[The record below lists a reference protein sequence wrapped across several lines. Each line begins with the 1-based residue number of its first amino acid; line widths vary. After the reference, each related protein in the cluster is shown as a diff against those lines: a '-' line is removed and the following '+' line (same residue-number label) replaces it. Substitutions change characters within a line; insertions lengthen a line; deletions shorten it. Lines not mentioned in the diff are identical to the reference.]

1 MTKQEKL
8 KKSKLIN
15 LLKNNNNTNLD
26 ELLNNNNISTLI
38 LELLSLDEF
47 IEYNLPL
54 YRYSGDKIKITKNNI
69 KNLFE
74 RGYFNDTDFFEKKS
88 DKEQNIK
95 MEILYYLYNEH
106 KKTIEEYIQ
115 NSNNVS
121 EDIKKIIYCLDE
133 IKSNPN
139 NVSKYL
145 HNDSIVNK
153 YYLNYAFENGLVLS
167 NSNLNLASDCP
178 IYTDYKFIKKSIN
191 YDYTNIIHANF
202 DDRKMKRLL
211 KIAKDNKFDFSYDN
225 LSKFN
230 KDCNAFSCEEFMKE
244 AINYDCNNIIYS
256 KRVTNSLIKY
266 SIEKGFDFSYDNL
279 EKLFD
284 KSNNIFDNRIFME
297 KAIENDLDNICLYS
311 GVFLSENIINKII
324 DNFDFSY
331 ENLSKIYEFNYNN
344 YLFLSKEIMQKAIEF
359 NNDNIKF
366 CILHDYNFYKNEI
379 IEKKLKISP
388 EILQEL
394 GRILKESYMNLGEEK
409 DLIEANPNNIIMIAC
424 SYRYEDDLKQ
434 YFEYAVDNGVDLSYE
449 KLRFIPEFVF
459 DSMDDNNV
467 KKLIEKD
474 VNNILLYKGSSD
486 EVFKYAVE
494 KGFKFTREN
503 LLKLGE
509 NSKIFSIDAFKY
521 AIEEDVNNILLYK
534 GSSDEVF
541 KYAVEK
547 GFKFTRENLLK
558 LGENSKIFSIDA
570 FKYAIEEDVN
580 NILLY
585 KGSSD
590 EVFKYAMEKGFKFTR
605 ENLLKLGENSKIFSI
620 DAFKYAIEEDV
631 NNILLYKGSSD
642 EVFKYAIEKGFIL
655 TYDNLNSLAS
665 KDILLN
671 SEMLMDIAIK
681 HDIKNLLE
689 YNGNLLKFNFLKEK
703 LKLSDN
709 KNIEE
714 LIKKYEKKYNE
725 YSDILTNYSGD
736 RLKFLLNEETFNS
749 FLEKIGFNKDTF
761 IQYNFGV
768 DYDFLTDIIQISKN
782 SENLETFCSFIND
795 MSKYYDDNVFDKSKM
810 LITLLKNYNRYPE
823 LCENIEKNNIDL
835 SDVQFSQLSKLF
847 KNKIEINNINIS
859 KISDLEKID
868 EILMDKFQKNYDNSH
883 DISEKIDNLCK
894 IIFGYSNQEIEEMLQ
909 KYGNT
914 ARLKQLM
921 FDNRYDEKIKSKI
934 ELYLGYTA
942 AFEMLLNEKNIEN
955 LDYLFENIKKN
966 SDVIFEINSLFEDYQ
981 EEMRKLYAYETNENL
996 TKKDYID
1003 DAYLETMIDKE
1014 KSEKYGVN
1022 VYDYSN
1028 KNYILLAH
1036 VMSGS
1041 ESVDQIV
1048 NGLSKNGDSIQNY
1061 ICLSA
1066 ISYIKQNYYYG
1077 GGKNIIF
1084 GYDTLPIENFI
1095 VSSPNN
1101 MGSNRAIKRNDISTP
1116 NIKTKQYGVRDTS
1129 NTNGNSEYLCLREGL
1144 KPCCIILPN
1153 GREATDEEISIAKEY
1168 GLYFVKTQEK
1178 DVSLKS
1184 SPEEIKYKSKTTIE
1198 KEKYDEMSSKISQ
1211 LQKLMSKKSPR
1222 KIAIFTDSHGLYEPT
1237 LEALEDARKDG
1248 VTEIYSLGDNIGTG
1262 SNPGEVI
1269 DLLEEYNVKSLK
1281 GNHEIYALDG
1291 IDSMSGHLSSDAMK
1305 EEAKKNSD
1313 WTKSKLTSEQI
1324 EEIRKCPE
1332 ELEIEIGGKKVL
1344 LCHHTKDYNTGKE
1357 KYDTD
1362 KYDDVFQGHEHFES
1376 GNKNIH
1382 TVRAVGMGYS
1392 SYDPKGIASYI
1403 ELVEKP
1409 DGNGYDIIKRTV
1421 NYSLERSKREIDE
1434 SDAPSEDKEKISNW
1448 IR

>member
-225 LSKFN
+225 LSKFD

-256 KRVTNSLIKY
+256 KRATNSLIKY

-279 EKLFD
+279 KKLFD

-297 KAIENDLDNICLYS
+297 KAIENDLNNICLYS
-311 GVFLSENIINKII
+311 GLVLSENIINKII

-331 ENLSKIYEFNYNN
+331 ENLSKIYEFDSYN

-366 CILHDYNFYKNEI
+366 CILNDYNFYKNEI

-394 GRILKESYMNLGEEK
+394 GRISKESYMDLGEKK

-424 SYRYEDDLKQ
+424 SYSYYEDDLKQ
-434 YFEYAVDNGVDLSYE
+434 YFEYAVDNGFDLSYE
-449 KLRFIPEFVF
+449 KLKFIPERVYN
-459 DSMDDNNV
+459 SMDDNNV

-474 VNNILLYKGSSD
+474 VNNILLYKGSSN
-486 EVFKYAVE
+486 EVFKYAIE

-503 LLKLGE
+503 LLKLDE
-509 NSKIFSIDAFKY
+509 NSEIFSIDAFKY

-534 GSSDEVF
+534 GTSDEVF
-541 KYAVEK
+541 KYAV
-547 GFKFTRENLLK
+547 
-558 LGENSKIFSIDA
+558 
-570 FKYAIEEDVN
+570 
-580 NILLY
+580 
-585 KGSSD
+585 
-590 EVFKYAMEKGFKFTR
+590 EKGFKFTR

-768 DYDFLTDIIQISKN
+768 DYDFFTDIIQISKN

-1291 IDSMSGHLSSDAMK
+1291 IDSMSGHLSSYAMK

>member
-486 EVFKYAVE
+486 EVFKYAV
-494 KGFKFTREN
+494 
-503 LLKLGE
+503 
-509 NSKIFSIDAFKY
+509 
-521 AIEEDVNNILLYK
+521 
-534 GSSDEVF
+534 
-541 KYAVEK
+541 
-547 GFKFTRENLLK
+547 
-558 LGENSKIFSIDA
+558 
-570 FKYAIEEDVN
+570 
-580 NILLY
+580 
-585 KGSSD
+585 
-590 EVFKYAMEKGFKFTR
+590 EKGFKFTR

-1362 KYDDVFQGHEHFES
+1362 KYDDVFQGHEHFEN

-1392 SYDPKGIASYI
+1392 TYDPKGIASYI

>member
-8 KKSKLIN
+8 KKEKLIN
-15 LLKNNNNTNLD
+15 LLKNNNNTDLFT
-26 ELLNNNNISTLI
+26 LLNSNDLYIYLY
-38 LELLSLDEF
+38 LLSLDEF

-54 YRYSGDKIKITKNNI
+54 NEYKGDKIKITRKNI

-74 RGYFNDTDFFEKKS
+74 KGYFNDIDLSEENFNI
-88 DKEQNIK
+88 EQNLK
-95 MEILYYLYNEH
+95 MKILYYLYNEH
-106 KKTIEEYIQ
+106 KKMIEEYIQ
-115 NSNNVS
+115 NSDDVS
-121 EDIKKIIYCLDE
+121 ENIKKFIYCLDE
-133 IKSNPN
+133 IKNNPKD
-139 NVSKYL
+139 VRKYL
-145 HNDSIVNK
+145 NNDSIANR
-153 YYLNYAFENGLVLS
+153 YYLSCAFENGLEPSNDNLS
-167 NSNLNLASDCP
+167 LDINCP
-178 IYTDYKFIKKSIN
+178 IYKNYKFMKKSIMYN
-191 YDYTNIIHANF
+191 SDAIVYASYS
-202 DDRKMKRLL
+202 KEYYKLL
-211 KIAKDNKFDFSYDN
+211 KIAKKKNFDFSFEN

-230 KDCNAFSCEEFMKE
+230 KKCHAFSDFSFSRE
-244 AINYDCNNIIYS
+244 ALNTDLNNIYLLG
-256 KRVTNSLIKY
+256 TY
-266 SIEKGFDFSYDNL
+266 YFP
-279 EKLFD
+279 
-284 KSNNIFDNRIFME
+284 
-297 KAIENDLDNICLYS
+297 EN
-311 GVFLSENIINKII
+311 EINKII
-324 DNFDFSY
+324 DNFDLSY
-331 ENLSKIYEFNYNN
+331 GSLSRMYEFNDNN
-344 YLFLSKEIMQKAIEF
+344 NLFHREKIMKKALEF
-359 NNDNIKF
+359 DHDNIKF
-366 CILHDYNFYKNEI
+366 YARFFRFDLGEEI
-379 IEKKLKISP
+379 IEKHLKISP

-394 GRILKESYMNLGEEK
+394 GKNYHIDIQRIN
-409 DLIEANPNNIIMIAC
+409 DLIDENPNNIIMVANYIYFH
-424 SYRYEDDLKQ
+424 SNLLVNLKQ
-434 YFEYAVDNGVDLSYE
+434 YFEYAVEKGFDLSYE
-449 KLRFIPEFVF
+449 KLKFIPNSVF
-459 DSMDDNNV
+459 DSMNKNNAM
-467 KKLIEKD
+467 KLIERD
-474 VNNILLYKGSSD
+474 ANNILLYKGSED
-486 EVFKYAVE
+486 ELFKYAME
-494 KGFKFTREN
+494 KGFKYTREN
-503 LLKLGE
+503 LLKFDKDSSFLMG
-509 NSKIFSIDAFKY
+509 IIFKY
-521 AIEEDVNNILLYK
+521 AIDEDVNNILLYK
-534 GSSDEVF
+534 GSEDELF
-541 KYAVEK
+541 KYAMEK
-547 GFKFTRENLLK
+547 GFKYTRENLLK
-558 LGENSKIFSIDA
+558 FDKDSKIFSMNV
-570 FKYAIEEDVN
+570 FKYAIDEDVN

-585 KGSSD
+585 KGSED
-590 EVFKYAMEKGFKFTR
+590 ELFKYAMEKGFKYTRENLLKFDKDSKIFSMNVFKYAIDEDVNNILLYKGLEDEFFKYAMEKGFKFTR
-605 ENLLKLGENSKIFSI
+605 ENLLKFDKNSKIFSMNE
-620 DAFKYAIEEDV
+620 FKYAIDEDV
-631 NNILLYKGSSD
+631 NNILLYKGTNV
-642 EVFKYAIEKGFIL
+642 EVLKYAIEKGFIL
-655 TYDNLNSLAS
+655 TYDNINSLAS

-671 SEMLMDIAIK
+671 IETLMDIAIK
-681 HDIKNLLE
+681 QDVKNLLE
-689 YNGNLLKFNFLKEK
+689 YNGSLLKFNFLKEK
-703 LKLSDN
+703 IKLSDN
-709 KNIEE
+709 ENIEE
-714 LIKKYEKKYNE
+714 LIKKYEKVFNE
-725 YSDILTNYSGD
+725 YSDILNNYKGD
-736 RLKFLLNEETFNS
+736 RLKFLLNEETFNL
-749 FLEKIGFNKDTF
+749 FLEKISFNKDTF

-782 SENLETFCSFIND
+782 SENLETFCSFIKS
-795 MSKYYDDNVFDKSKM
+795 MSKYYDNNVFDRSKM
-810 LITLLKNYNRYPE
+810 LISLLENYNRYPE
-823 LCENIEKNNIDL
+823 LCENIEKNNVDL
-835 SDVQFSQLSKLF
+835 TDVQFSQLTKLF
-847 KNKIEINNINIS
+847 KSKIDFNGINVS
-859 KISDLEKID
+859 EISDLEKVD
-868 EILMDKFQKNYDNSH
+868 EILMDKFQKNYDNSR

-894 IIFGYSNQEIEEMLQ
+894 MIFGYSNQEIEEILK

-914 ARLKQLM
+914 ARLKQLI
-921 FDNRYDEKIKSKI
+921 FDNRCDEKIKSKI
-934 ELYLGYTA
+934 ELYLGYTT
-942 AFEMLLNEKNIEN
+942 AFEMLLNENNIEN

-966 SDVIFEINSLFEDYQ
+966 SDVIFEINRLFENYQ

-1003 DAYLETMIDKE
+1003 ETYLETMIDKE

-1041 ESVDQIV
+1041 ESVDQLV

-1066 ISYIKQNYYYG
+1066 VSYIKQGYYYG
-1077 GGKNIIF
+1077 GERDIIF
-1084 GYDTLPIENFI
+1084 GYETLPIENFI
-1095 VSSPNN
+1095 VSSPSN
-1101 MGSNRAIKRNDISTP
+1101 MSSNSAIKRNDISTP

-1392 SYDPKGIASYI
+1392 TYDPKGIASYI

>member
-541 KYAVEK
+541 KYA
-547 GFKFTRENLLK
+547 
-558 LGENSKIFSIDA
+558 
-570 FKYAIEEDVN
+570 
-580 NILLY
+580 
-585 KGSSD
+585 
-590 EVFKYAMEKGFKFTR
+590 MEKGFKFTR

-768 DYDFLTDIIQISKN
+768 DYDFFTDIIQISKN

-1291 IDSMSGHLSSDAMK
+1291 IDSMSGHLSSYAMK

>member
-486 EVFKYAVE
+486 EVFKYAME

-541 KYAVEK
+541 KYAMEK

>member
-1 MTKQEKL
+1 MTKQEKS

-15 LLKNNNNTNLD
+15 LLKNNNNTDLD
-26 ELLNNNNISTLI
+26 TLLNSNDLYGC
-38 LELLSLDEF
+38 LYLLSLDEF

-54 YRYSGDKIKITKNNI
+54 NKYIGNKIKITRNNI

-74 RGYFNDTDFFEKKS
+74 RGYFNDTDLFEKKS

-121 EDIKKIIYCLDE
+121 ENIKKIIYCLDE

-211 KIAKDNKFDFSYDN
+211 KIAKDNRFDFSYDN

-279 EKLFD
+279 KKLFD

-366 CILHDYNFYKNEI
+366 CILHGYNFYKNEI

-394 GRILKESYMNLGEEK
+394 GRISKESYMGLGEKK

-424 SYRYEDDLKQ
+424 SYSYYEDDLKQ
-434 YFEYAVDNGVDLSYE
+434 YFEYAVDNGFDLSYE
-449 KLRFIPEFVF
+449 KLKFIPESVYN
-459 DSMDDNNV
+459 SMDDNNV

-541 KYAVEK
+541 KYA
-547 GFKFTRENLLK
+547 
-558 LGENSKIFSIDA
+558 
-570 FKYAIEEDVN
+570 
-580 NILLY
+580 
-585 KGSSD
+585 
-590 EVFKYAMEKGFKFTR
+590 
-605 ENLLKLGENSKIFSI
+605 
-620 DAFKYAIEEDV
+620 
-631 NNILLYKGSSD
+631 
-642 EVFKYAIEKGFIL
+642 IEKGFIL

-671 SEMLMDIAIK
+671 SEMFMDIAIK

-725 YSDILTNYSGD
+725 YSDILTNYRGD

-868 EILMDKFQKNYDNSH
+868 EILMDKLQKDYDNSS

-894 IIFGYSNQEIEEMLQ
+894 IIFGYSNQEIEEILQ

-1041 ESVDQIV
+1041 ESVDQLV
-1048 NGLSKNGDSIQNY
+1048 NGLSKNGDQIQNY

-1084 GYDTLPIENFI
+1084 GYETLPTENFI

-1101 MGSNRAIKRNDISTP
+1101 MGSNYKIKRNNISTL

-1129 NTNGNSEYLCLREGL
+1129 NTDGNSEYLCLREGL

-1178 DVSLKS
+1178 DVSLKI

-1392 SYDPKGIASYI
+1392 TYDPKGIASYI

>member
-279 EKLFD
+279 KKLFD

-366 CILHDYNFYKNEI
+366 CILHGYNFYKNEI

-394 GRILKESYMNLGEEK
+394 GRISKESYMGLGEKK

-424 SYRYEDDLKQ
+424 SYSYYEDDLKQ
-434 YFEYAVDNGVDLSYE
+434 YFEYAVDNGFDLSYE
-449 KLRFIPEFVF
+449 KLKFIPESVYN
-459 DSMDDNNV
+459 SMDDNNV

-509 NSKIFSIDAFKY
+509 NSEIF
-521 AIEEDVNNILLYK
+521 L
-534 GSSDEVF
+534 
-541 KYAVEK
+541 
-547 GFKFTRENLLK
+547 
-558 LGENSKIFSIDA
+558 IDA

-590 EVFKYAMEKGFKFTR
+590 EVFKYAMEKGF
-605 ENLLKLGENSKIFSI
+605 
-620 DAFKYAIEEDV
+620 
-631 NNILLYKGSSD
+631 
-642 EVFKYAIEKGFIL
+642 IL
-655 TYDNLNSLAS
+655 TYDNINSLAS

-671 SEMLMDIAIK
+671 SETLMDIAIK
-681 HDIKNLLE
+681 QDVKNLLE

-703 LKLSDN
+703 IKLSDN
-709 KNIEE
+709 ENIEE
-714 LIKKYEKKYNE
+714 LIKKYENIYYEKVYYE
-725 YSDILTNYSGD
+725 YSDILNNYKGD

-868 EILMDKFQKNYDNSH
+868 EILMDKFQKDYDNSS

-934 ELYLGYTA
+934 ELYLGYTT
-942 AFEMLLNEKNIEN
+942 AFEMLLSEKNVEN

-966 SDVIFEINSLFEDYQ
+966 SDIIFEINSLFENYQ

>member
-279 EKLFD
+279 KKLFD

-324 DNFDFSY
+324 DTFDFSY

-394 GRILKESYMNLGEEK
+394 GRISKESYMDLGEKK

-424 SYRYEDDLKQ
+424 SYSYYEDDLKQ
-434 YFEYAVDNGVDLSYE
+434 YFEYAVDNGFDLSYE

-459 DSMDDNNV
+459 DSMDDNNA

-486 EVFKYAVE
+486 EVFKYA
-494 KGFKFTREN
+494 
-503 LLKLGE
+503 
-509 NSKIFSIDAFKY
+509 I
-521 AIEEDVNNILLYK
+521 
-534 GSSDEVF
+534 
-541 KYAVEK
+541 EK

-590 EVFKYAMEKGFKFTR
+590 EVFKYAMEKGF
-605 ENLLKLGENSKIFSI
+605 
-620 DAFKYAIEEDV
+620 
-631 NNILLYKGSSD
+631 
-642 EVFKYAIEKGFIL
+642 IL

-689 YNGNLLKFNFLKEK
+689 YNGNLLKFKFLKEK

-725 YSDILTNYSGD
+725 YSDILTNYRGD

-868 EILMDKFQKNYDNSH
+868 EILMDKFQKDYDNSS

-894 IIFGYSNQEIEEMLQ
+894 IIFGYSNQEIEGILQ

-1198 KEKYDEMSSKISQ
+1198 KEKYYEMSSKISQ

-1332 ELEIEIGGKKVL
+1332 KLEIEIGGKKVL

>member
-15 LLKNNNNTNLD
+15 LLKNNNNTDLD

-279 EKLFD
+279 KKLFD

-424 SYRYEDDLKQ
+424 SYSYYEDDLKQ
-434 YFEYAVDNGVDLSYE
+434 YFEYAVDNGFDLSYE
-449 KLRFIPEFVF
+449 KLKFIPERVYN
-459 DSMDDNNV
+459 SMDDNNV
-467 KKLIEKD
+467 KKLIEK
-474 VNNILLYKGSSD
+474 
-486 EVFKYAVE
+486 
-494 KGFKFTREN
+494 
-503 LLKLGE
+503 
-509 NSKIFSIDAFKY
+509 
-521 AIEEDVNNILLYK
+521 
-534 GSSDEVF
+534 
-541 KYAVEK
+541 
-547 GFKFTRENLLK
+547 
-558 LGENSKIFSIDA
+558 
-570 FKYAIEEDVN
+570 DVN

-605 ENLLKLGENSKIFSI
+605 ENLLKLGENSIIFSTN
-620 DAFKYAIEEDV
+620 AFKYAIEEDV

-655 TYDNLNSLAS
+655 TYDNINSLAS

-671 SEMLMDIAIK
+671 SETLMDIAIK
-681 HDIKNLLE
+681 QDVKNLLE

-703 LKLSDN
+703 IKLSDN
-709 KNIEE
+709 ENIEE
-714 LIKKYEKKYNE
+714 LIKKYENIYYEKVYYE
-725 YSDILTNYSGD
+725 YSDILNNYKGD

-868 EILMDKFQKNYDNSH
+868 EILMDKFQKDYDNSS

-894 IIFGYSNQEIEEMLQ
+894 IIFGYSNQEIEGILQ

-966 SDVIFEINSLFEDYQ
+966 SDVMFEINSLFADYK

-1392 SYDPKGIASYI
+1392 PNDSKGIASYI

-1421 NYSLERSKREIDE
+1421 NYSLERSKREIEE

>member
-279 EKLFD
+279 KKLFD

-366 CILHDYNFYKNEI
+366 CILHGYNFYKNEI

-394 GRILKESYMNLGEEK
+394 GRISKESYMDLGEKK

-424 SYRYEDDLKQ
+424 SYSYYEDDLKQ
-434 YFEYAVDNGVDLSYE
+434 YFEYAVDNGFDLSYE
-449 KLRFIPEFVF
+449 KLKFIPESVYN
-459 DSMDDNNV
+459 SMDDNNV
-467 KKLIEKD
+467 KKLIEK
-474 VNNILLYKGSSD
+474 
-486 EVFKYAVE
+486 
-494 KGFKFTREN
+494 
-503 LLKLGE
+503 
-509 NSKIFSIDAFKY
+509 
-521 AIEEDVNNILLYK
+521 
-534 GSSDEVF
+534 
-541 KYAVEK
+541 
-547 GFKFTRENLLK
+547 
-558 LGENSKIFSIDA
+558 
-570 FKYAIEEDVN
+570 
-580 NILLY
+580 
-585 KGSSD
+585 
-590 EVFKYAMEKGFKFTR
+590 
-605 ENLLKLGENSKIFSI
+605 
-620 DAFKYAIEEDV
+620 DV

-655 TYDNLNSLAS
+655 TYDNLNSLSS

-689 YNGNLLKFNFLKEK
+689 YNGNLLKFKFLKEK

-725 YSDILTNYSGD
+725 YSDILTNYRGD

-868 EILMDKFQKNYDNSH
+868 EILMDKFQKDYDNSS

-894 IIFGYSNQEIEEMLQ
+894 IIFGYSNQEIEEILQ

-921 FDNRYDEKIKSKI
+921 FDNRYDEKIKSRI

-1003 DAYLETMIDKE
+1003 DAYLEIMIDKE

-1041 ESVDQIV
+1041 ESVDQLV
-1048 NGLSKNGDSIQNY
+1048 NGLSKNGDQIQNY

-1066 ISYIKQNYYYG
+1066 ISYIKQNYYYDG
-1077 GGKNIIF
+1077 GENIIF
-1084 GYDTLPIENFI
+1084 GYETLPTENFI

-1101 MGSNRAIKRNDISTP
+1101 MGSNYKIKRNNISTP

-1129 NTNGNSEYLCLREGL
+1129 NTDGNSEYLCLREGL

-1178 DVSLKS
+1178 NASLKS
-1184 SPEEIKYKSKTTIE
+1184 SPEEIKYKSKSTIE

-1362 KYDDVFQGHEHFES
+1362 KYDDVFQGHEHFEN

-1392 SYDPKGIASYI
+1392 TYDPKGIASYI

>member
-15 LLKNNNNTNLD
+15 LLKNNNNTDLD

-202 DDRKMKRLL
+202 DDRKMKKLL

-279 EKLFD
+279 KKLFD

-424 SYRYEDDLKQ
+424 SYSYYEDDLKQ
-434 YFEYAVDNGVDLSYE
+434 YFEYAVDNGFDLSYE
-449 KLRFIPEFVF
+449 KLKFIPERVYN
-459 DSMDDNNV
+459 SMDDNNV
-467 KKLIEKD
+467 KKLIEK
-474 VNNILLYKGSSD
+474 
-486 EVFKYAVE
+486 
-494 KGFKFTREN
+494 
-503 LLKLGE
+503 
-509 NSKIFSIDAFKY
+509 
-521 AIEEDVNNILLYK
+521 
-534 GSSDEVF
+534 
-541 KYAVEK
+541 
-547 GFKFTRENLLK
+547 
-558 LGENSKIFSIDA
+558 
-570 FKYAIEEDVN
+570 DVN

-655 TYDNLNSLAS
+655 TYDNINSLAS

-689 YNGNLLKFNFLKEK
+689 YNGNLLKFKFLKEK

-725 YSDILTNYSGD
+725 YSDILTNYRGD

-749 FLEKIGFNKDTF
+749 FLEKIDFNKDTF

-868 EILMDKFQKNYDNSH
+868 EILMDKFQKDYDNSS

-894 IIFGYSNQEIEEMLQ
+894 IIFGYSNQEIEEILQ

-921 FDNRYDEKIKSKI
+921 FDNRYDEKIKSRI

-1041 ESVDQIV
+1041 ESVDQLV
-1048 NGLSKNGDSIQNY
+1048 NGLSKNGDQIQNY

-1066 ISYIKQNYYYG
+1066 ISYIKQNYYYDG
-1077 GGKNIIF
+1077 GENIIF
-1084 GYDTLPIENFI
+1084 GYETLPTENFI

-1101 MGSNRAIKRNDISTP
+1101 MGSNYKIKRNNISTP

-1129 NTNGNSEYLCLREGL
+1129 NTDGNSEYLCLREGL

-1392 SYDPKGIASYI
+1392 PNDPKGIASYI

>member
-486 EVFKYAVE
+486 EVFKYA
-494 KGFKFTREN
+494 
-503 LLKLGE
+503 
-509 NSKIFSIDAFKY
+509 
-521 AIEEDVNNILLYK
+521 
-534 GSSDEVF
+534 
-541 KYAVEK
+541 
-547 GFKFTRENLLK
+547 
-558 LGENSKIFSIDA
+558 
-570 FKYAIEEDVN
+570 
-580 NILLY
+580 
-585 KGSSD
+585 
-590 EVFKYAMEKGFKFTR
+590 MEKGFKFTR

-768 DYDFLTDIIQISKN
+768 DYDFFTDIIQISKN

-1066 ISYIKQNYYYG
+1066 ISYTKQNYYYG

-1291 IDSMSGHLSSDAMK
+1291 IDSMSGHLSSYAMK

>member
-15 LLKNNNNTNLD
+15 LLKNNNNTDLD

-279 EKLFD
+279 KKLFD

-424 SYRYEDDLKQ
+424 SYSYYEDDLKQ
-434 YFEYAVDNGVDLSYE
+434 YFEYAVDNGFDLSYE
-449 KLRFIPEFVF
+449 KLKFIPERVYN
-459 DSMDDNNV
+459 SMDDNNV
-467 KKLIEKD
+467 KKLIEK
-474 VNNILLYKGSSD
+474 
-486 EVFKYAVE
+486 
-494 KGFKFTREN
+494 
-503 LLKLGE
+503 
-509 NSKIFSIDAFKY
+509 
-521 AIEEDVNNILLYK
+521 
-534 GSSDEVF
+534 
-541 KYAVEK
+541 
-547 GFKFTRENLLK
+547 
-558 LGENSKIFSIDA
+558 
-570 FKYAIEEDVN
+570 DVN

-605 ENLLKLGENSKIFSI
+605 ENLLKLGENSIIFSTN
-620 DAFKYAIEEDV
+620 AFKYAIEEDV

-655 TYDNLNSLAS
+655 TYDNINSLAS

-671 SEMLMDIAIK
+671 SETLMDIAIK
-681 HDIKNLLE
+681 QDVKNLLE

-703 LKLSDN
+703 IKLSDN
-709 KNIEE
+709 ENIEE
-714 LIKKYEKKYNE
+714 LIKKYENIYYEKVYYE
-725 YSDILTNYSGD
+725 YSDILNNYKGD

-868 EILMDKFQKNYDNSH
+868 EILMDKFQKDYDNSS

-894 IIFGYSNQEIEEMLQ
+894 IIFGYSNQEIEGILQ

-966 SDVIFEINSLFEDYQ
+966 SDVMFEINSLFADYK

-1332 ELEIEIGGKKVL
+1332 ELEIEIG
-1344 LCHHTKDYNTGKE
+1344 
-1357 KYDTD
+1357 
-1362 KYDDVFQGHEHFES
+1362 
-1376 GNKNIH
+1376 
-1382 TVRAVGMGYS
+1382 
-1392 SYDPKGIASYI
+1392 
-1403 ELVEKP
+1403 
-1409 DGNGYDIIKRTV
+1409 
-1421 NYSLERSKREIDE
+1421 
-1434 SDAPSEDKEKISNW
+1434 
-1448 IR
+1448 

>member
-279 EKLFD
+279 KKLFD

-394 GRILKESYMNLGEEK
+394 GRILKESYMYLGEKK

-434 YFEYAVDNGVDLSYE
+434 YFEYAVDNGFDLSYE

-509 NSKIFSIDAFKY
+509 NSI
-521 AIEEDVNNILLYK
+521 IL
-534 GSSDEVF
+534 S
-541 KYAVEK
+541 
-547 GFKFTRENLLK
+547 TN
-558 LGENSKIFSIDA
+558 
-570 FKYAIEEDVN
+570 
-580 NILLY
+580 
-585 KGSSD
+585 
-590 EVFKYAMEKGFKFTR
+590 
-605 ENLLKLGENSKIFSI
+605 
-620 DAFKYAIEEDV
+620 AFKYAIEEDV

-655 TYDNLNSLAS
+655 TYDNINSLAS

-671 SEMLMDIAIK
+671 SETLMDIAIK
-681 HDIKNLLE
+681 QDVKNLLE

-714 LIKKYEKKYNE
+714 LIKKYEKKCNE
-725 YSDILTNYSGD
+725 YSDILTNYRGD

-810 LITLLKNYNRYPE
+810 LITLLKNYNGYPE

-868 EILMDKFQKNYDNSH
+868 EILMDKFQKDYDNSS

-894 IIFGYSNQEIEEMLQ
+894 IIFGYSNQEIEGILQ

-1392 SYDPKGIASYI
+1392 PNDSKGIASYI

>member
-541 KYAVEK
+541 KYA
-547 GFKFTRENLLK
+547 
-558 LGENSKIFSIDA
+558 
-570 FKYAIEEDVN
+570 
-580 NILLY
+580 
-585 KGSSD
+585 
-590 EVFKYAMEKGFKFTR
+590 MEKGFKFTR

-782 SENLETFCSFIND
+782 SENL
-795 MSKYYDDNVFDKSKM
+795 
-810 LITLLKNYNRYPE
+810 
-823 LCENIEKNNIDL
+823 
-835 SDVQFSQLSKLF
+835 
-847 KNKIEINNINIS
+847 
-859 KISDLEKID
+859 
-868 EILMDKFQKNYDNSH
+868 
-883 DISEKIDNLCK
+883 
-894 IIFGYSNQEIEEMLQ
+894 
-909 KYGNT
+909 
-914 ARLKQLM
+914 
-921 FDNRYDEKIKSKI
+921 
-934 ELYLGYTA
+934 
-942 AFEMLLNEKNIEN
+942 
-955 LDYLFENIKKN
+955 
-966 SDVIFEINSLFEDYQ
+966 
-981 EEMRKLYAYETNENL
+981 
-996 TKKDYID
+996 
-1003 DAYLETMIDKE
+1003 
-1014 KSEKYGVN
+1014 
-1022 VYDYSN
+1022 
-1028 KNYILLAH
+1028 
-1036 VMSGS
+1036 
-1041 ESVDQIV
+1041 
-1048 NGLSKNGDSIQNY
+1048 
-1061 ICLSA
+1061 
-1066 ISYIKQNYYYG
+1066 
-1077 GGKNIIF
+1077 
-1084 GYDTLPIENFI
+1084 
-1095 VSSPNN
+1095 
-1101 MGSNRAIKRNDISTP
+1101 
-1116 NIKTKQYGVRDTS
+1116 
-1129 NTNGNSEYLCLREGL
+1129 
-1144 KPCCIILPN
+1144 
-1153 GREATDEEISIAKEY
+1153 
-1168 GLYFVKTQEK
+1168 
-1178 DVSLKS
+1178 
-1184 SPEEIKYKSKTTIE
+1184 
-1198 KEKYDEMSSKISQ
+1198 
-1211 LQKLMSKKSPR
+1211 
-1222 KIAIFTDSHGLYEPT
+1222 
-1237 LEALEDARKDG
+1237 
-1248 VTEIYSLGDNIGTG
+1248 
-1262 SNPGEVI
+1262 
-1269 DLLEEYNVKSLK
+1269 
-1281 GNHEIYALDG
+1281 
-1291 IDSMSGHLSSDAMK
+1291 
-1305 EEAKKNSD
+1305 
-1313 WTKSKLTSEQI
+1313 
-1324 EEIRKCPE
+1324 
-1332 ELEIEIGGKKVL
+1332 
-1344 LCHHTKDYNTGKE
+1344 
-1357 KYDTD
+1357 
-1362 KYDDVFQGHEHFES
+1362 
-1376 GNKNIH
+1376 
-1382 TVRAVGMGYS
+1382 
-1392 SYDPKGIASYI
+1392 
-1403 ELVEKP
+1403 
-1409 DGNGYDIIKRTV
+1409 
-1421 NYSLERSKREIDE
+1421 
-1434 SDAPSEDKEKISNW
+1434 
-1448 IR
+1448 

>member
-279 EKLFD
+279 KKLFD

-541 KYAVEK
+541 KYA
-547 GFKFTRENLLK
+547 
-558 LGENSKIFSIDA
+558 
-570 FKYAIEEDVN
+570 
-580 NILLY
+580 
-585 KGSSD
+585 
-590 EVFKYAMEKGFKFTR
+590 
-605 ENLLKLGENSKIFSI
+605 
-620 DAFKYAIEEDV
+620 
-631 NNILLYKGSSD
+631 
-642 EVFKYAIEKGFIL
+642 IEKGFIL

-714 LIKKYEKKYNE
+714 LIKKYEKK
-725 YSDILTNYSGD
+725 I
-736 RLKFLLNEETFNS
+736 
-749 FLEKIGFNKDTF
+749 
-761 IQYNFGV
+761 
-768 DYDFLTDIIQISKN
+768 
-782 SENLETFCSFIND
+782 
-795 MSKYYDDNVFDKSKM
+795 
-810 LITLLKNYNRYPE
+810 
-823 LCENIEKNNIDL
+823 
-835 SDVQFSQLSKLF
+835 
-847 KNKIEINNINIS
+847 
-859 KISDLEKID
+859 
-868 EILMDKFQKNYDNSH
+868 
-883 DISEKIDNLCK
+883 
-894 IIFGYSNQEIEEMLQ
+894 
-909 KYGNT
+909 
-914 ARLKQLM
+914 
-921 FDNRYDEKIKSKI
+921 
-934 ELYLGYTA
+934 
-942 AFEMLLNEKNIEN
+942 
-955 LDYLFENIKKN
+955 
-966 SDVIFEINSLFEDYQ
+966 
-981 EEMRKLYAYETNENL
+981 
-996 TKKDYID
+996 
-1003 DAYLETMIDKE
+1003 
-1014 KSEKYGVN
+1014 
-1022 VYDYSN
+1022 
-1028 KNYILLAH
+1028 
-1036 VMSGS
+1036 
-1041 ESVDQIV
+1041 
-1048 NGLSKNGDSIQNY
+1048 
-1061 ICLSA
+1061 
-1066 ISYIKQNYYYG
+1066 
-1077 GGKNIIF
+1077 
-1084 GYDTLPIENFI
+1084 
-1095 VSSPNN
+1095 
-1101 MGSNRAIKRNDISTP
+1101 
-1116 NIKTKQYGVRDTS
+1116 
-1129 NTNGNSEYLCLREGL
+1129 
-1144 KPCCIILPN
+1144 
-1153 GREATDEEISIAKEY
+1153 
-1168 GLYFVKTQEK
+1168 
-1178 DVSLKS
+1178 
-1184 SPEEIKYKSKTTIE
+1184 
-1198 KEKYDEMSSKISQ
+1198 
-1211 LQKLMSKKSPR
+1211 
-1222 KIAIFTDSHGLYEPT
+1222 
-1237 LEALEDARKDG
+1237 
-1248 VTEIYSLGDNIGTG
+1248 
-1262 SNPGEVI
+1262 
-1269 DLLEEYNVKSLK
+1269 
-1281 GNHEIYALDG
+1281 
-1291 IDSMSGHLSSDAMK
+1291 
-1305 EEAKKNSD
+1305 
-1313 WTKSKLTSEQI
+1313 
-1324 EEIRKCPE
+1324 
-1332 ELEIEIGGKKVL
+1332 
-1344 LCHHTKDYNTGKE
+1344 
-1357 KYDTD
+1357 
-1362 KYDDVFQGHEHFES
+1362 
-1376 GNKNIH
+1376 
-1382 TVRAVGMGYS
+1382 
-1392 SYDPKGIASYI
+1392 
-1403 ELVEKP
+1403 
-1409 DGNGYDIIKRTV
+1409 
-1421 NYSLERSKREIDE
+1421 
-1434 SDAPSEDKEKISNW
+1434 
-1448 IR
+1448 

>member
-15 LLKNNNNTNLD
+15 LLKNNNNTDLD
-26 ELLNNNNISTLI
+26 TLLNSNDLYSCLY
-38 LELLSLDEF
+38 LLSLDEF

-54 YRYSGDKIKITKNNI
+54 NKYIGNKIKITRNNI

-279 EKLFD
+279 KKLFD

-366 CILHDYNFYKNEI
+366 CILHGYNFYKNEI

-394 GRILKESYMNLGEEK
+394 GRISKESYMDLGEKK

-424 SYRYEDDLKQ
+424 SYSYYEDDLKQ
-434 YFEYAVDNGVDLSYE
+434 YFEYAVDNGFDLSYE
-449 KLRFIPEFVF
+449 KLKFIPESVYN
-459 DSMDDNNV
+459 SMDDNNV

-486 EVFKYAVE
+486 EVFKYAV
-494 KGFKFTREN
+494 
-503 LLKLGE
+503 
-509 NSKIFSIDAFKY
+509 
-521 AIEEDVNNILLYK
+521 
-534 GSSDEVF
+534 
-541 KYAVEK
+541 
-547 GFKFTRENLLK
+547 
-558 LGENSKIFSIDA
+558 
-570 FKYAIEEDVN
+570 
-580 NILLY
+580 
-585 KGSSD
+585 
-590 EVFKYAMEKGFKFTR
+590 EKGFKFTR

-868 EILMDKFQKNYDNSH
+868 EILMDKFQKDYDNSS

-1041 ESVDQIV
+1041 ESVDQLV
-1048 NGLSKNGDSIQNY
+1048 NGLSKNGDQIQNY

-1066 ISYIKQNYYYG
+1066 ISYIKQNYYCDG
-1077 GGKNIIF
+1077 GENIIF
-1084 GYDTLPIENFI
+1084 GYETLPTENFI

-1129 NTNGNSEYLCLREGL
+1129 NTDGNSEYLCLREGL

>member
-15 LLKNNNNTNLD
+15 LLKNNNNTDLD

-279 EKLFD
+279 KKLFD

-424 SYRYEDDLKQ
+424 SYSYYEDDLKQ
-434 YFEYAVDNGVDLSYE
+434 YFEYAVDNGFDLSYE
-449 KLRFIPEFVF
+449 KLKFIPESVYN
-459 DSMDDNNV
+459 SMDDNNV
-467 KKLIEKD
+467 KKLIEK
-474 VNNILLYKGSSD
+474 
-486 EVFKYAVE
+486 
-494 KGFKFTREN
+494 
-503 LLKLGE
+503 
-509 NSKIFSIDAFKY
+509 
-521 AIEEDVNNILLYK
+521 
-534 GSSDEVF
+534 
-541 KYAVEK
+541 
-547 GFKFTRENLLK
+547 
-558 LGENSKIFSIDA
+558 
-570 FKYAIEEDVN
+570 
-580 NILLY
+580 
-585 KGSSD
+585 
-590 EVFKYAMEKGFKFTR
+590 
-605 ENLLKLGENSKIFSI
+605 
-620 DAFKYAIEEDV
+620 DV

-655 TYDNLNSLAS
+655 TYDNLNSLSS

-689 YNGNLLKFNFLKEK
+689 YNGNLLKFKFLKEK

-725 YSDILTNYSGD
+725 YSDILTNYRGD

-868 EILMDKFQKNYDNSH
+868 EILMDKFQKDYDNSS

-894 IIFGYSNQEIEEMLQ
+894 IIFGYSNQEIEEILQ

-942 AFEMLLNEKNIEN
+942 AFEMLLNEK
-955 LDYLFENIKKN
+955 
-966 SDVIFEINSLFEDYQ
+966 
-981 EEMRKLYAYETNENL
+981 T
-996 TKKDYID
+996 
-1003 DAYLETMIDKE
+1003 
-1014 KSEKYGVN
+1014 
-1022 VYDYSN
+1022 
-1028 KNYILLAH
+1028 
-1036 VMSGS
+1036 
-1041 ESVDQIV
+1041 
-1048 NGLSKNGDSIQNY
+1048 
-1061 ICLSA
+1061 
-1066 ISYIKQNYYYG
+1066 
-1077 GGKNIIF
+1077 
-1084 GYDTLPIENFI
+1084 
-1095 VSSPNN
+1095 
-1101 MGSNRAIKRNDISTP
+1101 
-1116 NIKTKQYGVRDTS
+1116 
-1129 NTNGNSEYLCLREGL
+1129 
-1144 KPCCIILPN
+1144 
-1153 GREATDEEISIAKEY
+1153 
-1168 GLYFVKTQEK
+1168 
-1178 DVSLKS
+1178 
-1184 SPEEIKYKSKTTIE
+1184 
-1198 KEKYDEMSSKISQ
+1198 
-1211 LQKLMSKKSPR
+1211 
-1222 KIAIFTDSHGLYEPT
+1222 
-1237 LEALEDARKDG
+1237 
-1248 VTEIYSLGDNIGTG
+1248 
-1262 SNPGEVI
+1262 
-1269 DLLEEYNVKSLK
+1269 
-1281 GNHEIYALDG
+1281 
-1291 IDSMSGHLSSDAMK
+1291 
-1305 EEAKKNSD
+1305 
-1313 WTKSKLTSEQI
+1313 
-1324 EEIRKCPE
+1324 
-1332 ELEIEIGGKKVL
+1332 
-1344 LCHHTKDYNTGKE
+1344 
-1357 KYDTD
+1357 
-1362 KYDDVFQGHEHFES
+1362 
-1376 GNKNIH
+1376 
-1382 TVRAVGMGYS
+1382 
-1392 SYDPKGIASYI
+1392 
-1403 ELVEKP
+1403 
-1409 DGNGYDIIKRTV
+1409 
-1421 NYSLERSKREIDE
+1421 
-1434 SDAPSEDKEKISNW
+1434 
-1448 IR
+1448 

>member
-541 KYAVEK
+541 KYA
-547 GFKFTRENLLK
+547 
-558 LGENSKIFSIDA
+558 
-570 FKYAIEEDVN
+570 
-580 NILLY
+580 
-585 KGSSD
+585 
-590 EVFKYAMEKGFKFTR
+590 
-605 ENLLKLGENSKIFSI
+605 
-620 DAFKYAIEEDV
+620 
-631 NNILLYKGSSD
+631 
-642 EVFKYAIEKGFIL
+642 IEKGFIL

-1095 VSSPNN
+1095 VSSSNN

>member
-590 EVFKYAMEKGFKFTR
+590 EVFKYA
-605 ENLLKLGENSKIFSI
+605 
-620 DAFKYAIEEDV
+620 
-631 NNILLYKGSSD
+631 
-642 EVFKYAIEKGFIL
+642 IEKGFIL

-1014 KSEKYGVN
+1014 KSEKYGV
-1022 VYDYSN
+1022 
-1028 KNYILLAH
+1028 
-1036 VMSGS
+1036 
-1041 ESVDQIV
+1041 
-1048 NGLSKNGDSIQNY
+1048 
-1061 ICLSA
+1061 
-1066 ISYIKQNYYYG
+1066 
-1077 GGKNIIF
+1077 
-1084 GYDTLPIENFI
+1084 
-1095 VSSPNN
+1095 
-1101 MGSNRAIKRNDISTP
+1101 
-1116 NIKTKQYGVRDTS
+1116 RDTS

-1291 IDSMSGHLSSDAMK
+1291 IDSMSGHLSSYAMK

>member
-541 KYAVEK
+541 KYA
-547 GFKFTRENLLK
+547 
-558 LGENSKIFSIDA
+558 
-570 FKYAIEEDVN
+570 
-580 NILLY
+580 
-585 KGSSD
+585 
-590 EVFKYAMEKGFKFTR
+590 MEKGFKFTR

-768 DYDFLTDIIQISKN
+768 DYDFFTDIIQISKN

-1095 VSSPNN
+1095 VSSSNN

-1291 IDSMSGHLSSDAMK
+1291 IDSMSGHLSSYAMK

>member
-1 MTKQEKL
+1 MLVNIYIMIQL
-8 KKSKLIN
+8 LIN
-15 LLKNNNNTNLD
+15 
-26 ELLNNNNISTLI
+26 I
-38 LELLSLDEF
+38 
-47 IEYNLPL
+47 
-54 YRYSGDKIKITKNNI
+54 
-69 KNLFE
+69 
-74 RGYFNDTDFFEKKS
+74 
-88 DKEQNIK
+88 
-95 MEILYYLYNEH
+95 
-106 KKTIEEYIQ
+106 
-115 NSNNVS
+115 
-121 EDIKKIIYCLDE
+121 
-133 IKSNPN
+133 
-139 NVSKYL
+139 
-145 HNDSIVNK
+145 
-153 YYLNYAFENGLVLS
+153 ENGLVLS

-266 SIEKGFDFSYDNL
+266 SIEKGFDFSYGNL

-486 EVFKYAVE
+486 EVFKYAV
-494 KGFKFTREN
+494 
-503 LLKLGE
+503 
-509 NSKIFSIDAFKY
+509 
-521 AIEEDVNNILLYK
+521 
-534 GSSDEVF
+534 
-541 KYAVEK
+541 
-547 GFKFTRENLLK
+547 
-558 LGENSKIFSIDA
+558 
-570 FKYAIEEDVN
+570 
-580 NILLY
+580 
-585 KGSSD
+585 
-590 EVFKYAMEKGFKFTR
+590 EKGFKFTR

>member
-467 KKLIEKD
+467 KKLIEK
-474 VNNILLYKGSSD
+474 
-486 EVFKYAVE
+486 
-494 KGFKFTREN
+494 
-503 LLKLGE
+503 
-509 NSKIFSIDAFKY
+509 
-521 AIEEDVNNILLYK
+521 
-534 GSSDEVF
+534 
-541 KYAVEK
+541 
-547 GFKFTRENLLK
+547 
-558 LGENSKIFSIDA
+558 
-570 FKYAIEEDVN
+570 DVN

-1362 KYDDVFQGHEHFES
+1362 KYDDVFQGHEHFEN

-1392 SYDPKGIASYI
+1392 TYDPKGIASYI

>member
-225 LSKFN
+225 LSKFD
-230 KDCNAFSCEEFMKE
+230 KDCNAFLCEEFMKE

-256 KRVTNSLIKY
+256 KRATNSLIRY

-279 EKLFD
+279 KKLFD

-424 SYRYEDDLKQ
+424 SYSYYEDDLKQ
-434 YFEYAVDNGVDLSYE
+434 YFEYAVDNGFDLSYE
-449 KLRFIPEFVF
+449 KLKFIPESVYN
-459 DSMDDNNV
+459 SMDDNNV
-467 KKLIEKD
+467 KKLIEK
-474 VNNILLYKGSSD
+474 
-486 EVFKYAVE
+486 
-494 KGFKFTREN
+494 
-503 LLKLGE
+503 
-509 NSKIFSIDAFKY
+509 
-521 AIEEDVNNILLYK
+521 
-534 GSSDEVF
+534 
-541 KYAVEK
+541 
-547 GFKFTRENLLK
+547 
-558 LGENSKIFSIDA
+558 
-570 FKYAIEEDVN
+570 
-580 NILLY
+580 
-585 KGSSD
+585 
-590 EVFKYAMEKGFKFTR
+590 
-605 ENLLKLGENSKIFSI
+605 
-620 DAFKYAIEEDV
+620 DV

-655 TYDNLNSLAS
+655 TYDNLNSLSS

-689 YNGNLLKFNFLKEK
+689 YNGNLLKFKFLKEK

-725 YSDILTNYSGD
+725 YSDILTNYRGD

-761 IQYNFGV
+761 IQYNFEV

-868 EILMDKFQKNYDNSH
+868 EILMDKFQKDYDNSS

-894 IIFGYSNQEIEEMLQ
+894 IIFGYSNQEIEGILQ

-966 SDVIFEINSLFEDYQ
+966 SDVIFEINSLFEDYK

-1211 LQKLMSKKSPR
+1211 LQKMMGKKLPR

-1291 IDSMSGHLSSDAMK
+1291 IDSMSGHLSSYAMK

>member
-225 LSKFN
+225 L
-230 KDCNAFSCEEFMKE
+230 
-244 AINYDCNNIIYS
+244 
-256 KRVTNSLIKY
+256 
-266 SIEKGFDFSYDNL
+266 

-486 EVFKYAVE
+486 EVFKYAV
-494 KGFKFTREN
+494 
-503 LLKLGE
+503 
-509 NSKIFSIDAFKY
+509 
-521 AIEEDVNNILLYK
+521 
-534 GSSDEVF
+534 
-541 KYAVEK
+541 
-547 GFKFTRENLLK
+547 
-558 LGENSKIFSIDA
+558 
-570 FKYAIEEDVN
+570 
-580 NILLY
+580 
-585 KGSSD
+585 
-590 EVFKYAMEKGFKFTR
+590 EKGFKFTR

>member
-15 LLKNNNNTNLD
+15 LLKNNNNTDLD

-279 EKLFD
+279 KKLFD

-424 SYRYEDDLKQ
+424 SYSYYEDDLKQ
-434 YFEYAVDNGVDLSYE
+434 YFEYAVDNGFDLSYE
-449 KLRFIPEFVF
+449 KLKFIPESVYN
-459 DSMDDNNV
+459 SMDDNNV

-509 NSKIFSIDAFKY
+509 NSEIFLIDAFKY

-534 GSSDEVF
+534 GASDEVF

-558 LGENSKIFSIDA
+558 LGENSKIFST
-570 FKYAIEEDVN
+570 N
-580 NILLY
+580 
-585 KGSSD
+585 
-590 EVFKYAMEKGFKFTR
+590 
-605 ENLLKLGENSKIFSI
+605 
-620 DAFKYAIEEDV
+620 AFKYAIEEDV

-655 TYDNLNSLAS
+655 TYDNINSLAS

-671 SEMLMDIAIK
+671 SETLMDIAIK
-681 HDIKNLLE
+681 QDVKNLLE

-703 LKLSDN
+703 IKLSDN
-709 KNIEE
+709 ENIEE
-714 LIKKYEKKYNE
+714 LIKKYENIYYEKVYYE
-725 YSDILTNYSGD
+725 YSDILNNYKGD

-749 FLEKIGFNKDTF
+749 FLEKISFNKDTF

-768 DYDFLTDIIQISKN
+768 DYDFLTDIIQISNN
-782 SENLETFCSFIND
+782 SEKLEIFCSFIND
-795 MSKYYDDNVFDKSKM
+795 MSKYYDNNVFDRSKM

-823 LCENIEKNNIDL
+823 LCENIEKNNVDL
-835 SDVQFSQLSKLF
+835 TDVQFSQLTKLF
-847 KNKIEINNINIS
+847 KSKMDFNGINVS
-859 KISDLEKID
+859 EISDLEKVD

-934 ELYLGYTA
+934 ELYLGYTT
-942 AFEMLLNEKNIEN
+942 AFEMLLSEKNVEN

-966 SDVIFEINSLFEDYQ
+966 SDIIFEINSLFENYQ

-1003 DAYLETMIDKE
+1003 ETYLEIMIDKE
-1014 KSEKYGVN
+1014 KSEKYGIN

-1041 ESVDQIV
+1041 ESVDQLV

-1077 GGKNIIF
+1077 GEKNIIF

-1101 MGSNRAIKRNDISTP
+1101 MSSNSAIKRNDISTP

-1129 NTNGNSEYLCLREGL
+1129 NTDGNSEYLCLREGL

-1184 SPEEIKYKSKTTIE
+1184 SPEEIKYKTTTTIE

-1291 IDSMSGHLSSDAMK
+1291 IDSMSGHLSSYAMK

-1362 KYDDVFQGHEHFES
+1362 KYDDVFQGHEHFER

-1392 SYDPKGIASYI
+1392 PNDSKGIASYI

>member
-15 LLKNNNNTNLD
+15 LLKNNNNTDLD
-26 ELLNNNNISTLI
+26 TLLNSNDLYSCLY
-38 LELLSLDEF
+38 LLSLDEF

-54 YRYSGDKIKITKNNI
+54 NKYIGNKIKITRNNI

-74 RGYFNDTDFFEKKS
+74 RGYFNDTDLFEKKSDTDLFEKKS

-95 MEILYYLYNEH
+95 MKILYYLYNEH

-121 EDIKKIIYCLDE
+121 ENIKKIIYCLDE

-279 EKLFD
+279 KKLFD

-394 GRILKESYMNLGEEK
+394 GRISKESYMGLGEKK

-424 SYRYEDDLKQ
+424 SYSYYEDDLKQ
-434 YFEYAVDNGVDLSYE
+434 YFEYAVDNGFDLSYE
-449 KLRFIPEFVF
+449 KLKFIPESVYN
-459 DSMDDNNV
+459 SMDDNNV

-509 NSKIFSIDAFKY
+509 NSEIFLIDAFKY

-534 GSSDEVF
+534 GASDEVF

-558 LGENSKIFSIDA
+558 LGENSKIFS
-570 FKYAIEEDVN
+570 
-580 NILLY
+580 
-585 KGSSD
+585 
-590 EVFKYAMEKGFKFTR
+590 T
-605 ENLLKLGENSKIFSI
+605 

-655 TYDNLNSLAS
+655 TYDNINSLAS

-703 LKLSDN
+703 IKLSDN

-725 YSDILTNYSGD
+725 YSDILTNYRGD

-749 FLEKIGFNKDTF
+749 FLEKIDFNKDTF

-868 EILMDKFQKNYDNSH
+868 EILMDKFQKDYDNSS

-894 IIFGYSNQEIEEMLQ
+894 IIFGYSNQEIEGILQ

-966 SDVIFEINSLFEDYQ
+966 SDVIFEINSLFEDYK

-1095 VSSPNN
+1095 VSSSNN

-1211 LQKLMSKKSPR
+1211 LQKMMGKKLPR

>member
-279 EKLFD
+279 KKLFD

-394 GRILKESYMNLGEEK
+394 GRILKESYMYLGEKK

-434 YFEYAVDNGVDLSYE
+434 YFEYAVDNGFDLSYE

-459 DSMDDNNV
+459 DSMDDNNA

-474 VNNILLYKGSSD
+474 VNNILLYKGTSD
-486 EVFKYAVE
+486 EVFKYAV
-494 KGFKFTREN
+494 
-503 LLKLGE
+503 
-509 NSKIFSIDAFKY
+509 
-521 AIEEDVNNILLYK
+521 
-534 GSSDEVF
+534 
-541 KYAVEK
+541 
-547 GFKFTRENLLK
+547 
-558 LGENSKIFSIDA
+558 
-570 FKYAIEEDVN
+570 
-580 NILLY
+580 
-585 KGSSD
+585 
-590 EVFKYAMEKGFKFTR
+590 EKGFKFTR

-714 LIKKYEKKYNE
+714 LIKKYEKKCNE
-725 YSDILTNYSGD
+725 YSDILTNYRGD

-810 LITLLKNYNRYPE
+810 LITLLKNYNGYPE

-868 EILMDKFQKNYDNSH
+868 EILMDKFQKDYDNSS

-894 IIFGYSNQEIEEMLQ
+894 IIFGYSNQEIEGILQ

-1392 SYDPKGIASYI
+1392 PNDSKGIASYI

>member
-467 KKLIEKD
+467 KKLIEK
-474 VNNILLYKGSSD
+474 
-486 EVFKYAVE
+486 
-494 KGFKFTREN
+494 
-503 LLKLGE
+503 
-509 NSKIFSIDAFKY
+509 
-521 AIEEDVNNILLYK
+521 
-534 GSSDEVF
+534 
-541 KYAVEK
+541 
-547 GFKFTRENLLK
+547 
-558 LGENSKIFSIDA
+558 
-570 FKYAIEEDVN
+570 DVN

-1144 KPCCIILPN
+1144 KLCCIILPN

>member
-590 EVFKYAMEKGFKFTR
+590 EVFKYA
-605 ENLLKLGENSKIFSI
+605 
-620 DAFKYAIEEDV
+620 
-631 NNILLYKGSSD
+631 
-642 EVFKYAIEKGFIL
+642 IEKGFIL

-859 KISDLEKID
+859 KISDLEKND

-1061 ICLSA
+1061 IYLSA

>member
-1 MTKQEKL
+1 M
-8 KKSKLIN
+8 
-15 LLKNNNNTNLD
+15 
-26 ELLNNNNISTLI
+26 
-38 LELLSLDEF
+38 
-47 IEYNLPL
+47 
-54 YRYSGDKIKITKNNI
+54 
-69 KNLFE
+69 
-74 RGYFNDTDFFEKKS
+74 
-88 DKEQNIK
+88 
-95 MEILYYLYNEH
+95 
-106 KKTIEEYIQ
+106 
-115 NSNNVS
+115 
-121 EDIKKIIYCLDE
+121 
-133 IKSNPN
+133 
-139 NVSKYL
+139 
-145 HNDSIVNK
+145 
-153 YYLNYAFENGLVLS
+153 
-167 NSNLNLASDCP
+167 
-178 IYTDYKFIKKSIN
+178 
-191 YDYTNIIHANF
+191 
-202 DDRKMKRLL
+202 
-211 KIAKDNKFDFSYDN
+211 
-225 LSKFN
+225 
-230 KDCNAFSCEEFMKE
+230 
-244 AINYDCNNIIYS
+244 
-256 KRVTNSLIKY
+256 
-266 SIEKGFDFSYDNL
+266 
-279 EKLFD
+279 
-284 KSNNIFDNRIFME
+284 
-297 KAIENDLDNICLYS
+297 
-311 GVFLSENIINKII
+311 
-324 DNFDFSY
+324 
-331 ENLSKIYEFNYNN
+331 
-344 YLFLSKEIMQKAIEF
+344 
-359 NNDNIKF
+359 
-366 CILHDYNFYKNEI
+366 
-379 IEKKLKISP
+379 
-388 EILQEL
+388 
-394 GRILKESYMNLGEEK
+394 
-409 DLIEANPNNIIMIAC
+409 
-424 SYRYEDDLKQ
+424 
-434 YFEYAVDNGVDLSYE
+434 
-449 KLRFIPEFVF
+449 
-459 DSMDDNNV
+459 
-467 KKLIEKD
+467 
-474 VNNILLYKGSSD
+474 
-486 EVFKYAVE
+486 
-494 KGFKFTREN
+494 
-503 LLKLGE
+503 
-509 NSKIFSIDAFKY
+509 
-521 AIEEDVNNILLYK
+521 
-534 GSSDEVF
+534 
-541 KYAVEK
+541 
-547 GFKFTRENLLK
+547 
-558 LGENSKIFSIDA
+558 
-570 FKYAIEEDVN
+570 
-580 NILLY
+580 LY

>member
-1 MTKQEKL
+1 MKEQSVEKEKL
-8 KKSKLIN
+8 IE
-15 LLKNNNNTNLD
+15 LLKNLVYPTEIYIEEALAENGYTK
-26 ELLNNNNISTLI
+26 EI
-38 LELLSLDEF
+38 LKILTLDEF
-47 IEYNLPL
+47 ISLNLPL
-54 YRYSGDKIKITKNNI
+54 EMFQG
-69 KNLFE
+69 NL
-74 RGYFNDTDFFEKKS
+74 RDSLTEK
-88 DKEQNIK
+88 
-95 MEILYYLYNEH
+95 
-106 KKTIEEYIQ
+106 
-115 NSNNVS
+115 NVS
-121 EDIKKIIYCLDE
+121 QIFNSYAFLDWRKEKLYEISYYIYKDHNKWLKKGLNNLTENYWLKNFFDELDGIKKHKEGTNLISE
-133 IKSNPN
+133 
-139 NVSKYL
+139 
-145 HNDSIVNK
+145 VNK
-153 YYLNYAFENGLVLS
+153 DRSKFLLEYLFENGLEPSNENLS
-167 NSNLNLASDCP
+167 LNINCP
-178 IYTDYKFIKKSIN
+178 IYENYKFMKKSIKHN
-191 YDYTNIIHANF
+191 SAAIVYA
-202 DDRKMKRLL
+202 KMDTDSFEKLL
-211 KIAKDNKFDFSYDN
+211 KIAKRKDFNFSFEN

-230 KDCNAFSCEEFMKE
+230 KDCSAFYSDEFIKE
-244 AINYDCNNIIYS
+244 AINVDCNNIIYS
-256 KRVTNSLIKY
+256 RNLSTNLISY
-266 SIEKGFDFSYDNL
+266 AINRGFDLSYKNLSRFDKKNDIFSNNEFIMKAIEFDSQNLIFYKQDSIPDNL
-279 EKLFD
+279 LKKALENNFNFSFENLSKIKDYNL
-284 KSNNIFDNRIFME
+284 SNIIFENELFME
-297 KAIENDLDNICLYS
+297 KAIQADPNNLKFFNNARFNYEDIILKYNLKISPKILKKLYS
-311 GVFLSENIINKII
+311 NEITNVKELIDQNPENIIFIFRNNKNASEELLEYAIEKGVKLT
-324 DNFDFSY
+324 Y
-331 ENLSKIYEFNYNN
+331 ENLSLIP
-344 YLFLSKEIMQKAIEF
+344 
-359 NNDNIKF
+359 DNIFEKF
-366 CILHDYNFYKNEI
+366 TENSEL
-379 IEKKLKISP
+379 EK
-388 EILQEL
+388 
-394 GRILKESYMNLGEEK
+394 
-409 DLIEANPNNIIMIAC
+409 MI
-424 SYRYEDDLKQ
+424 
-434 YFEYAVDNGVDLSYE
+434 
-449 KLRFIPEFVF
+449 
-459 DSMDDNNV
+459 
-467 KKLIEKD
+467 KLID
-474 VNNILLYKGSSD
+474 IDLNNILLYKGYNL
-486 EVFKYAVE
+486 EVLKYAE
-494 KGFKFTREN
+494 KKGFKLDYNN
-503 LLKLGE
+503 LSKLDVDSG
-509 NSKIFSIDAFKY
+509 IFRLNDKFEYFLDIDP
-521 AIEEDVNNILLYK
+521 NNIFLCK
-534 GSSDEVF
+534 
-541 KYAVEK
+541 
-547 GFKFTRENLLK
+547 TPNMNQNL
-558 LGENSKIFSIDA
+558 
-570 FKYAIEEDVN
+570 
-580 NILLY
+580 
-585 KGSSD
+585 
-590 EVFKYAMEKGFKFTR
+590 R
-605 ENLLKLGENSKIFSI
+605 
-620 DAFKYAIEEDV
+620 
-631 NNILLYKGSSD
+631 
-642 EVFKYAIEKGFIL
+642 YAIEKGFKITPENSSKFNTFDDSSIIILIKNNPNYIKYYKKNDKNVIMCAIENGFKL
-655 TYDNLNSLAS
+655 TYENLNSLACKNVIFS
-665 KDILLN
+665 D
-671 SEMLMDIAIK
+671 EMLMNIAIK
-681 HDIKNLLE
+681 HDIRNLLE
-689 YNGNLLKFNFLKEK
+689 YNGEIIRFNFYKEK
-703 LKLSDN
+703 LKIN
-709 KNIEE
+709 NNENVEE
-714 LIKKYEKKYNE
+714 LIKKYEKVYNE
-725 YSDILTNYSGD
+725 YSDVMVNYKGD
-736 RLKFLLNEETFNS
+736 KIKFLLNEEIFSS
-749 FLEKIGFNKDTF
+749 FLEKISFNKDTF

-782 SENLETFCSFIND
+782 SENLETFCSFIKS
-795 MSKYYDDNVFDKSKM
+795 MSKYYDNNVFDRSKM
-810 LITLLKNYNRYPE
+810 LISLLENYNRYPE
-823 LCENIEKNNIDL
+823 LCENIEKNNVDL
-835 SDVQFSQLSKLF
+835 TDVQFSQLTKLF
-847 KNKIEINNINIS
+847 KSKIDFNGINVS
-859 KISDLEKID
+859 EISDLDKID
-868 EILMDKFQKNYDNSH
+868 EILMDKFQKNYDNSN

-894 IIFGYSNQEIEEMLQ
+894 MIFGYSNQEIEEILK

-914 ARLKQLM
+914 ARLKQLI
-921 FDNRYDEKIKSKI
+921 FDNRCDEKIKSKI
-934 ELYLGYTA
+934 ELYLGYTT
-942 AFEMLLNEKNIEN
+942 AFEMLLNENNIEN

-966 SDVIFEINSLFEDYQ
+966 SDVIFEINRLFENYQ

-1003 DAYLETMIDKE
+1003 ETYLETMIDKE

-1036 VMSGS
+1036 VKSEN

-1048 NGLSKNGDSIQNY
+1048 NGLSKNDVEVQNY

-1066 ISYIKQNYYYG
+1066 VSYIKQGYYYG
-1077 GGKNIIF
+1077 GERDIIF
-1084 GYDTLPIENFI
+1084 GYDSLPVENFI

-1101 MGSNRAIKRNDISTP
+1101 MGSNGEIKRNDISNP
-1116 NIKTKQYGVRDTS
+1116 NIENVQYGVRDIS

-1198 KEKYDEMSSKISQ
+1198 KEKYDEVSSKISQ

>member
-15 LLKNNNNTNLD
+15 LLKNNNNTDLD

-202 DDRKMKRLL
+202 NDRKMKRLL

-279 EKLFD
+279 KKLFD

-331 ENLSKIYEFNYNN
+331 ENLSKIYEFDSYN

-424 SYRYEDDLKQ
+424 SYRYYEDDLKQ
-434 YFEYAVDNGVDLSYE
+434 YFEYAVDNGFDLSYE
-449 KLRFIPEFVF
+449 KLKFIPEFVF

-474 VNNILLYKGSSD
+474 VNDILLYKGSSD

-541 KYAVEK
+541 KYA
-547 GFKFTRENLLK
+547 
-558 LGENSKIFSIDA
+558 
-570 FKYAIEEDVN
+570 
-580 NILLY
+580 
-585 KGSSD
+585 
-590 EVFKYAMEKGFKFTR
+590 
-605 ENLLKLGENSKIFSI
+605 
-620 DAFKYAIEEDV
+620 
-631 NNILLYKGSSD
+631 
-642 EVFKYAIEKGFIL
+642 IEKGFIL
-655 TYDNLNSLAS
+655 TYDNINSLAS

-671 SEMLMDIAIK
+671 SETLMYIAIK
-681 HDIKNLLE
+681 QDVKNLLE

-703 LKLSDN
+703 IKLSDN
-709 KNIEE
+709 ENIEE
-714 LIKKYEKKYNE
+714 LIKKYENIYYEKVYYE
-725 YSDILTNYSGD
+725 YSDILNNYKGD

-749 FLEKIGFNKDTF
+749 FLEKIDFNKDTF

-859 KISDLEKID
+859 KISDLEKTD
-868 EILMDKFQKNYDNSH
+868 EILMDKFQKDYDNSS

-894 IIFGYSNQEIEEMLQ
+894 IIFGYSNQEIEGILQ

-1041 ESVDQIV
+1041 ESVDQLV
-1048 NGLSKNGDSIQNY
+1048 NGLSKNGDQIQNY

-1066 ISYIKQNYYYG
+1066 ISYIKQNYYYD

-1084 GYDTLPIENFI
+1084 GYETLPTENFI

-1101 MGSNRAIKRNDISTP
+1101 MGSNYKIKRNNISTP

-1129 NTNGNSEYLCLREGL
+1129 NTDGNSEYLCLREGL

-1198 KEKYDEMSSKISQ
+1198 KKKYDEMSSKISQ

-1392 SYDPKGIASYI
+1392 TYDPKGIASYI

>member
-541 KYAVEK
+541 KYAV
-547 GFKFTRENLLK
+547 
-558 LGENSKIFSIDA
+558 
-570 FKYAIEEDVN
+570 
-580 NILLY
+580 
-585 KGSSD
+585 
-590 EVFKYAMEKGFKFTR
+590 EKGFKFTR

-1362 KYDDVFQGHEHFES
+1362 KYDDVFQGHEHFEN

-1392 SYDPKGIASYI
+1392 TYDPKGIASYI